1 MIIRPESSLDREAI
15 WTLNVASFPSDGE
28 ARLVDSLRENANP
41 FISLVA
47 EQDGEVAGHILFTP
61 VTLEGYPSLR
71 IAGLAPMSVRAELQK
86 KGIGSA
92 LIKAGLQACCE
103 LGFGAVVVLGHAS
116 YYPRFGF
123 VAASQFGLSC
133 EYDVADENFMVKELT
148 PDYLTDLHGTIQ
160 YHPVF
165 AAL

>member
-1 MIIRPESSLDREAI
+1 MNIRPECSLDREAI
-15 WTLNVASFPSDGE
+15 WRLNAASFPGDGE

-47 EQDGEVAGHILFTP
+47 EQDEQVVGHILFTP
-61 VTLEGYPSLR
+61 VTLQGCPSLE

-92 LIKAGLQACCE
+92 LIEAGLQACLE
-103 LGFGAVVVLGHAS
+103 FGFGAVVVLGHAS

-123 VAASQFGLSC
+123 VAACEFGLSC
-133 EYDVADENFMVKELT
+133 EYDSADENFMVRELI
-148 PDYLTDLHGTIQ
+148 PDYLTDLNGTIQ
-160 YHPVF
+160 YHPAF